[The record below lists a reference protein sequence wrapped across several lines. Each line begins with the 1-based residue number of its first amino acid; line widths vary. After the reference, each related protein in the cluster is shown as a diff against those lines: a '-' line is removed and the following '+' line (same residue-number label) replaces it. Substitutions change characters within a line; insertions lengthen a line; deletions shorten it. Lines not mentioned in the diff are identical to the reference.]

1 MKTILTTAAVGLC
14 LAGTALAQEAPQ
26 EPIELTATDMDQ
38 VSAGVLDDLRLGAV
52 VPISAILANAGT
64 AASIGLLSENVVA
77 GAEAN
82 ATSFNATDLNIG
94 DLFDFGSMDMPTGN

>member
-1 MKTILTTAAVGLC
+1 MKTFLTTTAAGLC
-14 LAGTALAQEAPQ
+14 LAGTAFAAEPAQ

-52 VPISAILANAGT
+52 IPVSAILANAGT

-82 ATSFNATDLNIG
+82 ATSFNATDLNLG
-94 DLFDFGSMDMPTGN
+94 DLFDLGDMGLPTN